1 MLGLVGVSTVIL
13 TKVSLT
19 KCVGTLASKIEPEN
33 VTNQLL
39 CMVEIIVRGMVLT
52 ILIVMVVC
60 VAQVKLLQGV
70 QE

>member
-19 KCVGTLASKIEPEN
+19 KSVGTLASKIEPEN